1 MRGRVRAARDGI
13 GRWLRSVRPRK
24 RDLRHDAVG
33 GLSCAVGNVPDG
45 MATAA
50 LIGVN
55 PVYGLFANFVGP
67 VTGGLSSSTRLML
80 IGTTSASALAA
91 GSVLAGIDPD
101 DRPDALFLLTLLA
114 GVAMIAAGVLRL
126 GRYARFVSH
135 SVMIGFLTGV
145 AVNIIAGQISKL
157 TGVDAE
163 GSFALEKAY
172 DVVRHPGRI
181 DLPSLLAGLFALAIL
196 AGLARTRAGVLGPL
210 AALVLPTVTVLLLGS
225 DGIATVSDAGEIPR
239 GVPIPHLPGLGQLS
253 VELIVGALSVTVI
266 VLVQGVGVGESV
278 PNRDGPRA
286 DPNRDFM
293 AQGFGNVA
301 SAVFRGQP
309 VGGSVSATAL
319 LISAGARTRWG
330 PIWTGL
336 WMLVILV
343 ALSGVVGVVVIPTL
357 AAVLIFAGFR
367 AIRPAEITTILR
379 AGRTSQVA
387 LVTTFAATLF
397 LPVAA
402 AVGIGIALSLLL
414 QLNQEA
420 VDLTV
425 VELIPDGERTWTER
439 PAPKTLASNQVT
451 VLDVYG
457 SLFYAGARTLQARLP
472 DPAGAEAPVVV
483 LRLRGRTS
491 LGSTFTVVVTDY
503 AGSLARVGG
512 RLYLS
517 GLDHDMAE
525 RLQHSAG
532 ADVVRAYKATAAVG
546 ESTSAAYLDGTAWL
560 VKHSGADEE
569 RPDPEG

>member
-1 MRGRVRAARDGI
+1 MPLGGV
-13 GRWLRSVRPRK
+13 GRWLGSIRPQR
-24 RDLRHDAVG
+24 RHLRADAVA

-50 LIGVN
+50 LVGVS

-67 VTGGLSSSTRLML
+67 VAGGMSSNTRLML

-91 GSVLAGIDPD
+91 GSALAGVDPD
-101 DRPDALFLLTLLA
+101 DRPSALFLLSLLA
-114 GVAMIAAGVLRL
+114 GIAMIAAGLLRL

-135 SVMIGFLTGV
+135 SVVIGFLTGV
-145 AVNIIAGQISKL
+145 AVNIVAGQISKL

-163 GSFALEKAY
+163 GSFPLEKAF
-172 DVVRHPGRI
+172 DVVRHPARI
-181 DLPSLLAGLFALAIL
+181 DLPSLFAGLAALAIL
-196 AGLARTRAGVLGPL
+196 VGLARTRLGVLGPL
-210 AALVLPTVTVLLLGS
+210 AALVLPTATVLLLG
-225 DGIATVSDAGEIPR
+225 GTGVATVSDVGEIPR
-239 GVPIPHLPGLGQLS
+239 GIPVPQLPDLGQLS

-266 VLVQGVGVGESV
+266 VLVQGVGVAESV

-286 DPNRDFM
+286 DPNRDFV
-293 AQGFGNVA
+293 AQGCGNVA
-301 SAVFRGQP
+301 SGLFRGQP
-309 VGGSVSATAL
+309 VGGSVGATAL
-319 LISAGARTRWG
+319 LVSAGARTRWG
-330 PIWTGL
+330 PILTGI

-343 ALSGVVGVVVIPTL
+343 AFSGIVGLVVIPTL
-357 AAVLIFAGFR
+357 AAVLIFAGLR

-379 AGRTSQVA
+379 AGYTSQIA
-387 LVTTFAATLF
+387 LVTTFAATLL

-420 VDLTV
+420 IDLTV

-439 PAPKTLASNQVT
+439 PAPKTLASNHVT

-472 DPAGAEAPVVV
+472 DPAGAAAPIVV

-491 LGSTFTVVVTDY
+491 LGTTFMVVVTDY
-503 AGSLARVGG
+503 SERLARVGG

-517 GLDHDMAE
+517 GLDHAIAE
-525 RLQHSAG
+525 RLRHAGG
-532 ADVVRAYKATAAVG
+532 ADVRAYEATSAIG

-560 VKHSGADEE
+560 VTHSGPDEQ
-569 RPDPEG
+569 RPA

>member
-1 MRGRVRAARDGI
+1 
-13 GRWLRSVRPRK
+13 
-24 RDLRHDAVG
+24 
-33 GLSCAVGNVPDG
+33 

-67 VTGGLSSSTRLML
+67 LTGGLSSSTRVML
-80 IGTTSASALAA
+80 VGTTSASALAA
-91 GSVLAGIDPD
+91 GSTLAGTDAA

-114 GVAMIAAGVLRL
+114 GAAMIAAGLLRL

-145 AVNIIAGQISKL
+145 AVNIIAGQLAKL
-157 TGVDAE
+157 SGVDAE
-163 GSFALEKAY
+163 GSFALEKAF
-172 DVVRHPGRI
+172 DVVRHPARI
-181 DLPSLLAGLFALAIL
+181 HLPSLLAGFAALAIL
-196 AGLARTRAGVLGPL
+196 VGLARTRAGVLGPL
-210 AALVLPTVTVLLLGS
+210 AALALPTVTVLLVGGT
-225 DGIATVSDAGEIPR
+225 GIATVSDAGEIPS
-239 GVPIPHLPGLGQLS
+239 GIPIPHLPGLGQLS

-266 VLVQGVGVGESV
+266 VLVQGVGVAESV
-278 PNRDGPRA
+278 PNQDGSRA
-286 DPNRDFM
+286 DPNRDFV
-293 AQGFGNVA
+293 AQGCGNVA
-301 SAVFRGQP
+301 SALFRGQP

-319 LISAGARTRWG
+319 LVSAGARTRWG
-330 PIWTGL
+330 PILTGL
-336 WMLVILV
+336 WMLVVLV
-343 ALSGVVGVVVIPTL
+343 AFSGVVGVVVLPTL
-357 AAVLIFAGFR
+357 AAVLVFAGFR

-379 AGRTSQVA
+379 AGRTSQIA

-425 VELIPDGERTWTER
+425 VELIPDGERTWMER
-439 PAPKTLASNQVT
+439 PAPKTLVGNQVT

-472 DPAGAEAPVVV
+472 DPAGAQAPVVV

-503 AGSLARVGG
+503 AKNLARVGG

-517 GLDHDMAE
+517 GLDHAMAE
-525 RLQHSAG
+525 RLRRTG
-532 ADVVRAYKATAAVG
+532 RTDVVRAYEATAAIG

-560 VKHSGADEE
+560 VKHSSADEGP
-569 RPDPEG
+569 PDPAG